1 VLKKLGLLMMLL
13 ASSARAEPADERAI
27 VLAGTEFSASNA
39 YTHAGYI
46 APLAGNTLKQGW
58 NVLAFASWLNY
69 SYTTLQN
76 GQPVKVR
83 ATVPGVRGGM
93 GYQWTAG
100 DVAVGLSASL
110 GYQNTQQTPYI
121 AATGKQGAAIILLP
135 QVQLKYQF
143 TEQTDA
149 DLMANYAI
157 GQNSYWSHLRVG
169 YQPRW
174 DWRVGPELGLQAG
187 QNYRIAK
194 VGLFAATPVLG
205 GAILELNTGVQAN
218 LNPPKE
224 WYVGVALSKSL

>member
-1 VLKKLGLLMMLL
+1 MIKKLGLLLLL
-13 ASSARAEPADERAI
+13 ATPAVAYAADDSAI
-27 VLAGTEFSASNA
+27 VLAGTEFSASNT
-39 YTHAGYI
+39 YSHAGYI

-58 NVLAFASWLNY
+58 NMLAFVSWLSYN
-69 SYTTLQN
+69 YTTLQN
-76 GQPVKVR
+76 GQLVKVR

-100 DVAVGLSASL
+100 DAAVGLSASL

-121 AATGKQGAAIILLP
+121 PATGKQGGAIILLP

-143 TEQTDA
+143 TQQTDA
-149 DLMANYAI
+149 DFMANYAI
-157 GQNSYWSHLRVG
+157 GQSSYWSHLRLG

-174 DWRVGPELGLQAG
+174 DWRLGPEFGLQAG

-194 VGLFAATPVLG
+194 AGLFAATPVLG
-205 GAILELNTGVQAN
+205 GAMLEFNTGLQAN

-224 WYVGVALSKSL
+224 WYVGVALSRSL